1 MNNVARKALGG
12 ACAPVALAILLVCVG
27 SVSVA
32 CKKEKTEPVLEAP
45 IVAVS
50 TPALNAVAPP
60 VATID
65 QAQGN
70 PSSMPTVTVPVETV
84 GVGNKNAPGKP
95 GVLDKAS
102 EAALD
107 GRSADVR
114 RLLEAKVRA
123 GHGSPDEVRLVR
135 RACSSPF
142 DKACIDDIKA
152 KYP

>member
-1 MNNVARKALGG
+1 MNVARSSIAGVR
-12 ACAPVALAILLVCVG
+12 APVALALLLACV
-27 SVSVA
+27 SLA
-32 CKKEKTEPVLEAP
+32 CKKEKTELVLDAPV
-45 IVAVS
+45 VAVS
-50 TPALNAVAPP
+50 TPAPNAVAPP
-60 VATID
+60 VATFD

-70 PSSMPTVTVPVETV
+70 PGALPTVTVPVETV
-84 GVGNKNAPGKP
+84 GAGNKNVPGRP
-95 GVLDKAS
+95 SVLERAQ
-102 EAALD
+102 EAALE

-142 DKACIDDIKA
+142 DKACVDDIKS